1 MNRDDLRHLLTA
13 AVDGAL
19 TPAERKEAQR
29 LVRESAEARA
39 LYLQLKRDSERLR
52 ALRRHPAPPD
62 LVDVVLD
69 TIRDRKPTPLPPTR
83 IRPGRWAGWMTV
95 ATAAGV
101 MLAFAA
107 GSFLLFGPDNGRPHG
122 RIDTEVVGPTLPAP
136 RLTPEVG
143 PMPRSIPGDSMAN
156 ARLASTG
163 PELGPP
169 PREVDPRLASPE
181 HLETPDIRGL
191 QLDTIRHSTLFTL
204 RQLPGNDAEQAR
216 LLGDV
221 KNDELIRLDLF
232 TPTLPQGTELVLAAL
247 KARGLEV
254 FIDAHAQD
262 RRQRSPATEF
272 VVFTEAMT
280 PAELVQF
287 LTALGAEDRR
297 WPSPIFDTLVVAP
310 FLPKDLT
317 QLSTLLGLPTLTK
330 EKVDIRRP
338 LPEGTAQQVA
348 DALTR
353 MGGPGSSAAA
363 PKTNKVAVM
372 VAYTS
377 ANPSPATSKEIRQF
391 FARRGD
397 RKPDAK
403 PLMLVLRS
411 RN

>member
-13 AVDGAL
+13 AIDGAL
-19 TPAERKEAQR
+19 TPAERKEARR

-39 LYLQLKRDSERLR
+39 LYLQLRRDSERLR
-52 ALRRHPAPPD
+52 ALRRHPAPAD
-62 LVDVVLD
+62 LVDVVLNA
-69 TIRDRKPTPLPPTR
+69 IRDRKPTPLPPTR
-83 IRPGRWAGWMTV
+83 FRPERWAGWMTV
-95 ATAAGV
+95 ATAAAIV
-101 MLAFAA
+101 LAFAA
-107 GSFLLFGPDNGRPHG
+107 GSFVLFAPDRHRSHD
-122 RIDTEVVGPTLPAP
+122 RINTEVVGPTLPAP
-136 RLTPEVG
+136 LLTPEVG
-143 PMPRSIPGDSMAN
+143 PMPRSVPGESMAS
-156 ARLASTG
+156 ARPGTTE
-163 PELGPP
+163 PELGPK
-169 PREVDPRLASPE
+169 PREVDTLTGPLPP
-181 HLETPDIRGL
+181 ETPEIRGP
-191 QLDTIRHSTLFTL
+191 QLDAIRHSTLFTL

-232 TPTLPQGTELVLAAL
+232 TATLPQGTELVLSAL

-254 FIDAHAQD
+254 FVDGHAQD
-262 RRQRSPATEF
+262 RRQKSPSTEF

-317 QLSTLLGLPTLTK
+317 QLSTLLGLPSVAK
-330 EKVDIRRP
+330 EKADSRKP

-377 ANPSPATSKEIRQF
+377 ANPSPKDSKEIRQF
-391 FARRGD
+391 LARRGE
-397 RKPDAK
+397 RKSDAK

>member
-19 TPAERKEAQR
+19 TPAERKEAQH

-52 ALRRHPAPPD
+52 ALRRHVAPPD
-62 LVDVVLD
+62 LAAVVLD
-69 TIRDRKPTPLPPTR
+69 AIRDRKPTPLPPTR
-83 IRPGRWAGWMTV
+83 TRPGRWAGWMTV
-95 ATAAGV
+95 ATAAAI

-107 GSFLLFGPDNGRPHG
+107 GSFLLLAPDRQRAYD
-122 RIDTEVVGPTLPAP
+122 RINTEVVGPTLPAP
-136 RLTPEVG
+136 RFTPEVG
-143 PMPRSIPGDSMAN
+143 PMPRSVSGESMAI
-156 ARLASTG
+156 AHPATKM

-181 HLETPDIRGL
+181 HPETPEIRGP
-191 QLDTIRHSTLFTL
+191 QLDAIRHSTLFNL
-204 RQLPGNDAEQAR
+204 RELPGNDAEQAR

-232 TPTLPQGTELVLAAL
+232 TATLPQGTELALSAL
-247 KARGLEV
+247 KARGLDV

-262 RRQRSPATEF
+262 RRQKSASTEF
-272 VVFTEAMT
+272 VVFTEALT

-297 WPSPIFDTLVVAP
+297 WPSPVFDTLVVAP
-310 FLPKDLT
+310 FLSKDLT
-317 QLSTLLGLPTLTK
+317 QLSALLGLPAVAK
-330 EKVDIRRP
+330 EKVDIRKP

-353 MGGPGSSAAA
+353 MSGSGSSAAA

-377 ANPSPATSKEIRQF
+377 ANPSPKDSKEVRQF
-391 FARRGD
+391 LARRGD
-397 RKPDAK
+397 RKADAK